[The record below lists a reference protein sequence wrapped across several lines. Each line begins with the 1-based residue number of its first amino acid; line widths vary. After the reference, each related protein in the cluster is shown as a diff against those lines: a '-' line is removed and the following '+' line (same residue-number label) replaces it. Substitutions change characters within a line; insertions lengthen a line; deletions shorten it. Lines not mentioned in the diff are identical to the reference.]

1 MSFSFSKTMSN
12 DSIKQPSLDQLLDSL
27 GYTQWI
33 TVTSTFI
40 IPSISLA
47 GILLCSMSAL
57 IFFQPRFVNPVFYY
71 YRLLCFV
78 YIVQL
83 AHGIAYGLLF
93 SPRYLPRLD
102 SYACSLYHIYYAVVS
117 TFLFHFDEML
127 QMAILLD
134 RMKLFSPFLMQ
145 HFSHTPRQVS
155 LVLFLT
161 CLLIDSPFEFFFKIT
176 SAKYYTGT
184 FYFINPSD
192 VSSTLYGQ
200 ILLGFTQMFLNRFL
214 TLVLGV
220 ALNVLSL
227 YKYKSYLKERKRE
240 MYVYS
245 MGSIHFKH
253 VRQKEIR
260 LLSRLERVKSQIEK
274 NMFYMALSACSMS
287 ILLRIMIMFCFVSS
301 FFCISITYTPLVGL
315 IYYSIHTLEPIFNV
329 CVFFTF
335 NKMFRSIFKR
345 KLSFRRECK
354 VILKK
359 QCEKQ
364 GIFWLF

>member
-1 MSFSFSKTMSN
+1 MNNNST
-12 DSIKQPSLDQLLDSL
+12 LDQLLDSL
-27 GYTQWI
+27 GYYEWI
-33 TVTSTFI
+33 TLTSSFI
-40 IPSISLA
+40 IPTISLM
-47 GILLCSMSAL
+47 GIFICSMSGL

-78 YIVQL
+78 YIIQL
-83 AHGIAYGLLF
+83 AHGIPYGLLF
-93 SPRYLPRLD
+93 SPRYLPRIN

-117 TFLFHFDEML
+117 TFLFHFNEML

-134 RMKLFSPFLMQ
+134 RMKLFSPFLMR
-145 HFSHTPRQVS
+145 HFAYTPRQVS
-155 LVLFLT
+155 LFLFLT
-161 CLLIDSPFEFFFKIT
+161 CLFIDSTFVFSFKIN
-176 SAKYYTGT
+176 SAKYHIGT

-220 ALNVLSL
+220 ALNVLSF

-260 LLSRLERVKSQIEK
+260 LLSRIERVKSQIEK

-287 ILLRIMIMFCFVSS
+287 IFLRILFMFCFVSF

-335 NKMFRSIFKR
+335 NKMFRNKFKR
-345 KLSFRRECK
+345 KLSFRRKCK
-354 VILKK
+354 VIIKK

-364 GIFWLF
+364 SRFFLF